1 MSPNAARTLR
11 KMILIPAGGGMVEC
25 RLINYWKAIMSCACE
40 MKEKIDEMIA
50 RIGTGPEMAIPLLQA
65 VQTEFRY
72 IPIEAIEHIATKT
85 EMTETKLYG
94 VATFYSQFRMTPVGE
109 TIIKVCHGTACH
121 VAGAK
126 GITEALE
133 TRLGVKDGETTEDG
147 KYTLSSVACL
157 GCCSLAPVVAV
168 GDNIY
173 GGLDRKSAA
182 KLIDDLEAN
191 DPS

>member
-1 MSPNAARTLR
+1 MSSALN
-11 KMILIPAGGGMVEC
+11 I
-25 RLINYWKAIMSCACE
+25 
-40 MKEKIDEMIA
+40 KEKVDGMIG

-133 TRLGVKDGETTEDG
+133 ARLGIKDGETTADG

-157 GCCSLAPVVAV
+157 GCCSLAPVVAIN
-168 GDNIY
+168 DDIY
-173 GGLDRKSAA
+173 GGLDRKTAA
-182 KLIDDLEAN
+182 KLIDDLEESNA
-191 DPS
+191 